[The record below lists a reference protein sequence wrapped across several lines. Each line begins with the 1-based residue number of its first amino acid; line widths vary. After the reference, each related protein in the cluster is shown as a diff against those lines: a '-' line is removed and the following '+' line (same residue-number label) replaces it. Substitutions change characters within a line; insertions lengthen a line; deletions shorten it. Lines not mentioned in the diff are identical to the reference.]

1 MHDQTNPA
9 FVSGS
14 RRSHSYL
21 LRVWQQAPDAPWRAM
36 LRCVTTKEEYVFPDL
51 AEMVA
56 FLKREAKE
64 ERREA

>member
-1 MHDQTNPA
+1 
-9 FVSGS
+9 
-14 RRSHSYL
+14 
-21 LRVWQQAPDAPWRAM
+21 M

-64 ERREA
+64 ERRGA